1 MNALRANYKA
11 VFLFTF
17 PALAVFT
24 VIVVYPLIQIFYRS
38 MFDWDGI
45 TEGTFV
51 FLDNYKNLLHD
62 SLFYTSLKNGLLF
75 AGILT
80 VFQLGIGTIL
90 ALALMN
96 KRMVGRNLLR
106 RVYFLPVVL
115 SVSVVCQLWI
125 SMYNPMFG
133 LFNKIFEFLHLSY
146 RQDWLSSPGI
156 SSIIAVTI
164 VSSWQYLGYQFAL
177 IYAGAKSIPEQ
188 YFEAAKID
196 GASTWVTHRKITIPM
211 LAETYKMCLIFAL
224 VGGLNAFAHMQIMT
238 KGGPGTATYTLT
250 YLMYRSAFVVNDFGY
265 GCAVAV
271 SLVLECLLV
280 TIVVNRLVARDKIT
294 Y

>member
-1 MNALRANYKA
+1 MNTLRANYKA

-17 PALAVFT
+17 PALALFT
-24 VIVVYPLIQIFYRS
+24 VIVVYPLIQIFYKS
-38 MFDWDGI
+38 MFEWDGI
-45 TEGTFV
+45 TTGKFL
-51 FLDNYKNLLHD
+51 FLDNYKNLMQD
-62 SLFYTSLKNGLLF
+62 SIFFTAIKNGLIF
-75 AGILT
+75 ASILT
-80 VFQLGIGTIL
+80 VFQLGLGTVL

-96 KRMVGRNLLR
+96 KKMVGRNLLR

-115 SVSVVCQLWI
+115 SVAVVCQLWI
-125 SMYNPMFG
+125 SMYNPMYG
-133 LFNKIFEFLHLSY
+133 LINKLFELLHLSY
-146 RQDWLSSPGI
+146 RQDWLSSPGL
-156 SSIIAVTI
+156 SSIIAVTF

-196 GASTWVTHRKITIPM
+196 GASTFKTHLKVTIPL

-271 SLVLECLLV
+271 MLVLECLLV
-280 TIVVNRLVARDKIT
+280 TIVVNRLVARDRIS